1 MQTKLDRKKIIT
13 IVAIFLGTGLL
24 LSLIPIIISSF
35 YSHPLAD
42 DFGFSEKVNHV
53 VKNGGGLFDILS
65 ASFQQVKDTYLDWQ
79 GTYAAIFVF
88 SLQPAAF
95 SEHIY
100 FLTTFVML
108 IALIAS
114 TLFFVNTIFNILGY
128 DKKIGI
134 IISFVI
140 LLLSI
145 HFVVD
150 KKEAF
155 FWWNGSSYYTLFYS
169 FSLLFFSILIKMYYA
184 EKIIKKV
191 IFLII
196 SLLLAAILGGGN
208 YSTALLTTVILA
220 FVIFLL
226 IKHKKKISLC
236 YVMIFLILI
245 TGFVISMIA
254 PGNSVRA
261 ATLTGESPV
270 KAIIHSVFYAVV
282 YIAKWTGLAQLA
294 GFSVIGFFAY
304 ILTKNSKYKFQ
315 YPFIVFVLS
324 VLVFATQLTPPLYAM
339 NSVGSGRQINIYYY
353 SYYIFMSFNIF
364 YIIGWINQK
373 DIVRI
378 RTKNI
383 QKSFSVCT
391 LLLIIGV
398 FLCGCL
404 NYGLHNITFVDTLLA
419 LKNSTPQTYSAE
431 YLDRISQIKNG
442 NTTISD
448 IKTVPDFFSPLCIE
462 EDSDFWI
469 NKQIAR
475 YYYVYKV
482 TLKTEYYSYGPK

>member
-13 IVAIFLGTGLL
+13 IVAIFLGAGLL

-108 IALIAS
+108 TALIAS

-169 FSLLFFSILIKMYYA
+169 FSLLFFSILIKLYYA

-339 NSVGSGRQINIYYY
+339 NSVGSGRQVNIYYY

-391 LLLIIGV
+391 LLLTIGV

-419 LKNSTPQTYSAE
+419 LKNSTPQTHSAE

-475 YYYVYKV
+475 YYDVDKV
-482 TLKTEYYSYGPK
+482 TLKTE

>member
-1 MQTKLDRKKIIT
+1 MQTKLDTKKIIT

-35 YSHPLAD
+35 CSHPLAD

-108 IALIAS
+108 TALIAS

-169 FSLLFFSILIKMYYA
+169 FSLLFFSILIKLYYA

-226 IKHKKKISLC
+226 IIHKKKISLC

-339 NSVGSGRQINIYYY
+339 SSVGSERQINIYYY

-475 YYYVYKV
+475 YYDVDKV
-482 TLKTEYYSYGPK
+482 TLKTE

>member
-1 MQTKLDRKKIIT
+1 MQTKLDTKKIIT

-108 IALIAS
+108 TALIAS

-169 FSLLFFSILIKMYYA
+169 FSLLFFSILIKLYYA

-261 ATLTGESPV
+261 ANLTGESPV

-294 GFSVIGFFAY
+294 SFSVIGFFAY

-339 NSVGSGRQINIYYY
+339 NSVGSGRQVNIYYY

-475 YYYVYKV
+475 YYDVDKV
-482 TLKTEYYSYGPK
+482 TLKTE

>member
-108 IALIAS
+108 TALIAS

-169 FSLLFFSILIKMYYA
+169 FSLLFFSILIKLYYA

-339 NSVGSGRQINIYYY
+339 NSVGSGRQVNIYYY

-431 YLDRISQIKNG
+431 YLGRISQIKNG

-475 YYYVYKV
+475 YYDVDKV
-482 TLKTEYYSYGPK
+482 TLKTE

>member
-1 MQTKLDRKKIIT
+1 MQTKLDTKKIIT

-108 IALIAS
+108 TALIAS

-169 FSLLFFSILIKMYYA
+169 FSLLFFSILIKLYYA

-220 FVIFLL
+220 FAIFLL

-261 ATLTGESPV
+261 AAITGESPV

-282 YIAKWTGLAQLA
+282 YITKWTGLAQLA

-339 NSVGSGRQINIYYY
+339 SSVGSGRQINIYYY
-353 SYYIFMSFNIF
+353 SYYILMSFNIF

-378 RTKNI
+378 RAKNI

-475 YYYVYKV
+475 YYDVDKV
-482 TLKTEYYSYGPK
+482 TLKTE

>member
-1 MQTKLDRKKIIT
+1 MQTKLDTKKIIT

-108 IALIAS
+108 TALIAS

-169 FSLLFFSILIKMYYA
+169 FSLLFFSILIKLYYA

-220 FVIFLL
+220 FAIFLL

-261 ATLTGESPV
+261 AAITGESPV

-339 NSVGSGRQINIYYY
+339 SSVGSGRQINIYYY

-378 RTKNI
+378 RAKNI

-475 YYYVYKV
+475 YYDVDKV
-482 TLKTEYYSYGPK
+482 TLKTE

>member
-1 MQTKLDRKKIIT
+1 MQTKLDTKKIIT

-53 VKNGGGLFDILS
+53 VKNSGGLFDILS

-108 IALIAS
+108 TALIAS

-169 FSLLFFSILIKMYYA
+169 FSLLFFSILIKLYYA

-339 NSVGSGRQINIYYY
+339 NSVGSGRQVNIYYY

-475 YYYVYKV
+475 YYDVDKV
-482 TLKTEYYSYGPK
+482 TLKTE

>member
-1 MQTKLDRKKIIT
+1 MQTKLDTKKIIT

-108 IALIAS
+108 TALIAS

-169 FSLLFFSILIKMYYA
+169 FSLLFFSILIKLYYA

-220 FVIFLL
+220 FAIFLL

-261 ATLTGESPV
+261 AAITGESPV

-339 NSVGSGRQINIYYY
+339 SSVGSGRQINIYYY

-431 YLDRISQIKNG
+431 YSDRISQIKNG

-475 YYYVYKV
+475 YYDVDKV
-482 TLKTEYYSYGPK
+482 TLKTE

>member
-108 IALIAS
+108 TALIAS

-169 FSLLFFSILIKMYYA
+169 FSLLFFSILIKLYYA

-339 NSVGSGRQINIYYY
+339 NSVGLGRQVNIYYY

-475 YYYVYKV
+475 YYDVDKV
-482 TLKTEYYSYGPK
+482 TLKTE

>member
-383 QKSFSVCT
+383 KKSFSVCT

-475 YYYVYKV
+475 YYDVDKV
-482 TLKTEYYSYGPK
+482 TLKTE

>member
-1 MQTKLDRKKIIT
+1 MQTKLDTKKIIT

-108 IALIAS
+108 TALIAS

-169 FSLLFFSILIKMYYA
+169 FSLLFFSILIKLYYA

-294 GFSVIGFFAY
+294 SFSVIGFFAY

-339 NSVGSGRQINIYYY
+339 NSVGSGRQVNIYYY

-419 LKNSTPQTYSAE
+419 LKNSTLQTYSAE

-475 YYYVYKV
+475 YYDVDKV
-482 TLKTEYYSYGPK
+482 TLKTE

>member
-88 SLQPAAF
+88 SLQPADF

-475 YYYVYKV
+475 YYDVDKV
-482 TLKTEYYSYGPK
+482 TLKTE

>member
-1 MQTKLDRKKIIT
+1 MQTKLDTKKIIT
-13 IVAIFLGTGLL
+13 IVAIFLGTVLL

-108 IALIAS
+108 TALIAS

-169 FSLLFFSILIKMYYA
+169 FSLLFFSILIKLYYA

-339 NSVGSGRQINIYYY
+339 NSVGSGRQVNIYYY

-475 YYYVYKV
+475 YYDVDKV
-482 TLKTEYYSYGPK
+482 TLKTE

>member
-448 IKTVPDFFSPLCIE
+448 IKTVPDFFSPLCIG

-475 YYYVYKV
+475 YYDVDKV
-482 TLKTEYYSYGPK
+482 TLKTE